1 MTTEPLSLLDAT
13 EYSYSTKVEGGI
25 PVAMRFRVSGQLD
38 DSYLDFVADRAA
50 WLSLSGWVGSDPD
63 EQQVTVVV
71 AGPEALVGA
80 LEMACVLGP
89 LDALVHTIQ
98 AEPEPGL
105 VEPGFVV
112 RRQK

>member
-1 MTTEPLSLLDAT
+1 MTTEPHSLLDT
-13 EYSYSTKVEGGI
+13 PEYSYSTKVEGGV
-25 PVAMRFRVSGQLD
+25 PVAMRFRVSGRFD

-50 WLSLSGWVGSDPD
+50 WLSLSGWVGSDL
-63 EQQVTVVV
+63 EEQVTVVV

-89 LDALVHTIQ
+89 LGALVHTIQ

>member
-1 MTTEPLSLLDAT
+1 LDT
-13 EYSYSTKVEGGI
+13 PEYSYSTKVEGGI

-50 WLSLSGWVGSDPD
+50 WLSLSGWVGSEPD
-63 EQQVTVVV
+63 KQVTVVV

-89 LDALVHTIQ
+89 LDALVDTIQ
-98 AEPEPGL
+98 AELEPGL